1 MQESG
6 DNSLMRGL
14 WTMESLLKLNLG
26 PTNQHQEF
34 YNPSAQEKCLRLLEL
49 LGHQFKHKI
58 IGLLKQRQDLLC
70 VYIFSF
76 GIACKSSLCLND
88 LNYSDISR
96 TNKGFE

>member
-58 IGLLKQRQDLLC
+58 IGLLKQRQDLYF
-70 VYIFSF
+70 VNKNNDTVITG
-76 GIACKSSLCLND
+76 GIKLNFINHRSL
-88 LNYSDISR
+88 
-96 TNKGFE
+96 

>member
-58 IGLLKQRQDLLC
+58 IGLLKQITEARSSTCLYFVNKNNDT
-70 VYIFSF
+70 VITG
-76 GIACKSSLCLND
+76 GIKLNFINHRSL
-88 LNYSDISR
+88 
-96 TNKGFE
+96 